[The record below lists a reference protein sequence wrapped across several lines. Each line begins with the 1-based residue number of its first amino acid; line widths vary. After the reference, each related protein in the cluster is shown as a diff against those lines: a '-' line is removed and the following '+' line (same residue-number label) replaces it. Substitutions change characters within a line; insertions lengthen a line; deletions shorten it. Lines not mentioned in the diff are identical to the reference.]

1 MRRARIVAT
10 IGPASRSP
18 RVLRELIE
26 AGMNIC
32 RLNFSHGSHDDHR
45 RMVEEI
51 RRQARLSGSTVGI
64 LQDLQGPRIRTG
76 PIAGGILQL
85 EEGRKITLTTRRVPG
100 SAALISTTFS
110 NLPREVE
117 KGDSILLNDGLI
129 QLDVQSVRGPD
140 VHCQVVH
147 GGPISSHKG
156 MNIPG
161 RKLSIS
167 AMTAKDR
174 ADLKLGVEVGVDW
187 VALSFVRGADDIR
200 LLKRALQRHGANIP
214 VVAKLEKPQAISNLF
229 EILAVTDAV
238 MVARG
243 DLAVE
248 TSPEEVPVIQKRV
261 IREARRR
268 GVPVITATQML
279 ESMVEN
285 SRPTRAEAS
294 DVANAI
300 YDGTDAVMLSA
311 ETATGRYPVETV
323 RLMGRIVESAEVE
336 LAASL
341 RDSGDVTSWWRKS
354 VSDSICEAAAT
365 VAQGLNAAV
374 VAVFTETGG
383 TARRMAQQ
391 RPHAR
396 IIAFSPNVEV
406 LRRST
411 LFWGMEPRLTPH
423 MTTSDQMVDYV
434 ARALRREKIVKP
446 GDRIVVTAGTPI
458 GQPGTTNFLKV
469 HEVT

>member
-1 MRRARIVAT
+1 MLRA
-10 IGPASRSP
+10 
-18 RVLRELIE
+18 LID

-45 RMVEEI
+45 RTVAEI
-51 RRQARLSGSTVGI
+51 RRQARRAGTTVGI

-76 PIAGGILQL
+76 PVAAGIVQLQ
-85 EEGRKITLTTRRVPG
+85 EGARITLTTRRVPG
-100 SAALISTTFS
+100 DAACISTTFS
-110 NLPREVE
+110 HLPREVQ

-129 QLDVQSVRGPD
+129 QLDVQAVRGPD
-140 VHCQVVH
+140 VTCRVIH

-174 ADLKLGVEVGVDW
+174 ADLKLGVELGVDW
-187 VALSFVRGADDIR
+187 VALSFVRAADDIR
-200 LLKRALQRHGANIP
+200 LLKRTLQRFGAPDTP

-229 EILAVTDAV
+229 EILAVTDGL

-268 GVPVITATQML
+268 GIPVITATQML

-323 RLMGRIVESAEVE
+323 QMMGRIVESAEAE
-336 LAASL
+336 LAAAL
-341 RDSGDVTSWWRKS
+341 RDTGDTASWWRKS
-354 VSDSICEAAAT
+354 VSDAICEAAANC
-365 VAQGLNAAV
+365 AEGLNAAV

-391 RPHAR
+391 RPNAR
-396 IIAFSPNVEV
+396 IVAFTPREHV
-406 LRRST
+406 LRRSA
-411 LFWGMEPRLTPH
+411 LYWGMEPRLTPE
-423 MTTSDQMVDYV
+423 MATTDQMVEYV
-434 ARALRREKIVKP
+434 ARALRREGVVKP
-446 GDRIVVTAGTPI
+446 GDRIVVTAGTPV
-458 GQPGTTNFLKV
+458 GQPGSTNFIKV
-469 HEVT
+469 HEVK